1 MSIAFKVE
9 GVQVEYSFMSEA
21 VCSYL
26 GLIGLLGEYC
36 PTSKK
41 KNKQLRLCSKKFWLY
56 AAKAKS
62 EVEVDLGL
70 QLDAPIFPRG
80 RWSVKTS

>member
-1 MSIAFKVE
+1 LSIAFKVE

-21 VCSYL
+21 VCTYL

-41 KNKQLRLCSKKFWLY
+41 KNKQLPSGGRKVWLY
-56 AAKAKS
+56 ASKANS
-62 EVEVDLGL
+62 EAEVDLGL
-70 QLDAPIFPRG
+70 QLDAPIFPRA
-80 RWSVKTS
+80 RWSAKTS

>member
-70 QLDAPIFPRG
+70 QLDAPIFPRA

>member
-9 GVQVEYSFMSEA
+9 GVQVEQSSMSVV

-26 GLIGLLGEYC
+26 GLTGLLGEYC

-41 KNKQLRLCSKKFWLY
+41 KTKQLSPLGRKVWLY

-70 QLDAPIFPRG
+70 HLDAPIFPRS
-80 RWSVKTS
+80 RWSAKTL